1 MKKFIFTL
9 TICLSLAAATT
20 LNAQLHVQGDI
31 NVNAGIGLLSF
42 YNFAGTLDL
51 PPIGGSVEYGVTDEI
66 SVGAYLAFSRSTW
79 SYAYLGGEARWA
91 YTYLIVGPRAS
102 YHFNLPELEELDLYA
117 GAFLGATISSSTW
130 KGTGSQPDVDTYG
143 GLTYALF
150 GGARY
155 FFSEN
160 LGAFGEVGYGLSLL
174 TVGICL
180 HL

>member
-9 TICLSLAAATT
+9 TICLGLGATT
-20 LNAQLHVQGDI
+20 TLKAQLHQQGDI
-31 NVNAGIGLLSF
+31 NVNVGLGLLSF
-42 YNFAGTLDL
+42 YNYAGTLDL

-66 SVGAYLAFSRSTW
+66 SVGAYLAFSRSSW
-79 SYAYLGGEARWA
+79 SYPYIGGEARWS
-91 YTYLIVGPRAS
+91 YTYLIVGPRGS
-102 YHFNLPELEELDLYA
+102 YHFDVPELEKLDLYA
-117 GAFLGATISSSTW
+117 GAFLGATISTVTW
-130 KGTGSQPDVDTYG
+130 KGTGTQPDADSYG

-160 LGAFGEVGYGLSLL
+160 LGAFGEVGYGLTLL
-174 TVGICL
+174 NVGVCF